1 MYNIPYTGT
10 LCFNFLCSL
19 RAFDTAGRSGSYKFS
34 AGFSSNL
41 VFLVWAVFGGFLL
54 HILLCNYLTVL
65 LKPRYEEPVNSAHDL
80 IERNITPFIDN
91 GFRRQDGTSENYL
104 QIYFRTAFRDPV
116 YQKVASRLEVPTDDN
131 NALELWERIN
141 SPDPKN
147 RTAVLFTKNGGRKYW
162 NNYYYSE
169 EIVEME
175 PLPFEIH
182 ILNKKWPLKKVYMY
196 IYQSIRFTSIRRNF
210 HGK

>member
-1 MYNIPYTGT
+1 M
-10 LCFNFLCSL
+10 
-19 RAFDTAGRSGSYKFS
+19 FDPAGRSGSYTFS

-54 HILLCNYLTVL
+54 HILLCNLLTVL

-116 YQKVASRLEVPTDDN
+116 YHKLASRLEVPTDDN

-162 NNYYYSE
+162 NNYHYSE
-169 EIVEME
+169 EILEME
-175 PLPFEIH
+175 PLPFVIH
-182 ILNKKWPLKKVYMY
+182 IINKKWPLKKVYLNPN
-196 IYQSIRFTSIRRNF
+196 IHIPS
-210 HGK
+210 